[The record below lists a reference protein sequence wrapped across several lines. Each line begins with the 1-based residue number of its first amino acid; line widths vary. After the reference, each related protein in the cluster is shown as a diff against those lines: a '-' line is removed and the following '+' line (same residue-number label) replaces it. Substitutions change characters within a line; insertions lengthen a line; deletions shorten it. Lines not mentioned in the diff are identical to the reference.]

1 MFGSATILKDLKRT
15 LTGDERTLA
24 DRKDLEVKIKF
35 EISKLTVRRFRTHLQ
50 LPSVCVIKFW
60 MHEFKKV
67 QEFQ

>member
-35 EISKLTVRRFRTHLQ
+35 EISKLTVRRLDP
-50 LPSVCVIKFW
+50 PSTALCAIKFS
-60 MHEFKKV
+60 MQEFKKV